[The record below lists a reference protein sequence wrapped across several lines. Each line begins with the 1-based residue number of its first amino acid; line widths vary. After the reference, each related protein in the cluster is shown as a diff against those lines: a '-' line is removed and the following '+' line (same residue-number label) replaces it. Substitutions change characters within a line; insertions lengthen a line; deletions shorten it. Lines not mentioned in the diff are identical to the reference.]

1 MPIVAHGVSKLTGVP
16 IRFNASHMAKPP
28 HLPSSASSGLLYVHR
43 GLLCLHRGLTT
54 CLRRGFLYLRQK
66 LQSKPTIAMSASRIA
81 FSTPSMIVMSTPRT
95 TIYMPRTTIIYIC
108 QGFFPFTYDN
118 DRYTNAQAS
127 YTKIYLPSSSEY
139 RFSDLTAL
147 CCCRGF

>member
-28 HLPSSASSGLLYVHR
+28 HLPSSASSGLLYVYR

-66 LQSKPTIAMSASRIA
+66 LQSKPTIDISTSRIA

-95 TIYMPRTTIIYIC
+95 TIYMPRTTIYMPRFLPFYLRQRPPAIPRFISLVAASIV
-108 QGFFPFTYDN
+108 FPISPHCVV
-118 DRYTNAQAS
+118 AVAS
-127 YTKIYLPSSSEY
+127 K
-139 RFSDLTAL
+139 RN
-147 CCCRGF
+147 RH